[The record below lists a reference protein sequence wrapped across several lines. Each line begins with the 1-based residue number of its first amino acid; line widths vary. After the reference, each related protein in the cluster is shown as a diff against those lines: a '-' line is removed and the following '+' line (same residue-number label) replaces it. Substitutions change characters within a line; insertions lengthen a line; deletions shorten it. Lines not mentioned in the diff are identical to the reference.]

1 MAVALGRRIG
11 LSARQG
17 QLRTGDTSPPSPSDR
32 TVPGWAVV
40 SAALQPA
47 LLTAG
52 WLVAG
57 ALQPASYSP
66 VRETVSV
73 LAGYSG
79 SDRWI
84 MTDAMLLAGG
94 CYLVTAVGMAGLR
107 PAARVL
113 LLVAGLCSVGIA
125 ASPEPAS
132 GPSALHLA
140 WTTAG
145 AITLAIWPA
154 VAGWRAPPVSARCL
168 IIVTVVFAAMLG
180 WVLVEIQVG
189 SALGLAERTTASVQT
204 CWPLVV
210 ALLLRRTRS
219 PGRVPARQLEG
230 AGLQ

>member
-1 MAVALGRRIG
+1 MPL
-11 LSARQG
+11 
-17 QLRTGDTSPPSPSDR
+17 DR
-32 TVPGWAVV
+32 LVPAWAVV

-52 WLVAG
+52 WLVGG
-57 ALQPASYSP
+57 ALQPAVYSP

-73 LAGYSG
+73 LAGYG
-79 SDRWI
+79 GIDRWI

-94 CYLVTAVGMAGLR
+94 CYVVTAVGMAALR

-125 ASPEPAS
+125 ASLEPAS

-145 AITLAIWPA
+145 AITITIWPA
-154 VAGWRAPPVSARCL
+154 VAGWRAPPVSAQGL
-168 IIVTVVFAAMLG
+168 VVVTVVFAAMLG
-180 WVLVEIQVG
+180 WVLVEIQG
-189 SALGLAERTTASVQT
+189 GGALGLAERTTASVQT
-204 CWPLVV
+204 SWPLLV

-219 PGRVPARQLEG
+219 PGRAPARQLAG
-230 AGLQ
+230 AGRQLPGWPG